1 MTAPASVAVIANCQ
15 SVGLGQALRL
25 MIPGAA
31 VRIVRVHLTND
42 ETRPR
47 VLENLGRSDLILTQ
61 DTRTFGELNA
71 ASLKQ
76 HFPDKTLVVPN
87 VYYRGFHPDAC
98 YVGPLGDRVISP
110 VGDYNSVVVLDS
122 FLKGLTPAQCLE
134 RFSPEGFADL
144 GLDRG
149 HALSMEEMTRRD
161 NRLDF
166 AGKPIIERF
175 LERKSVFM
183 YTINHPRAAVL
194 AAIAGAA
201 LDLAG
206 VRHDSY
212 DPDFVFDNLMGGP
225 LLAIQPFLSD
235 VLGYEVAFPRWR
247 ASGEDQRYLANAE
260 FIAASYR
267 IYSETDR
274 DKLVVQSPPALKSV
288 A

>member
-134 RFSPEGFADL
+134 RFAIEGEALRLALLAVGRKTQPGQIFP
-144 GLDRG
+144 DRG
-149 HALSMEEMTRRD
+149 DIFFFGALGIGVVDAQHE
-161 NRLDF
+161 
-166 AGKPIIERF
+166 
-175 LERKSVFM
+175 
-183 YTINHPRAAVL
+183 RAARL
-194 AAIAGAA
+194 A
-201 LDLAG
+201 
-206 VRHDSY
+206 RQH
-212 DPDFVFDNLMGGP
+212 P
-225 LLAIQPFLSD
+225 
-235 VLGYEVAFPRWR
+235 
-247 ASGEDQRYLANAE
+247 
-260 FIAASYR
+260 
-267 IYSETDR
+267 
-274 DKLVVQSPPALKSV
+274 VVQRGADI
-288 A
+288 ADMQAARW